1 MDTNLTSNIHNS
13 KLRNQRTALVSVEN
27 TRKRVRPIWLHL
39 ITIFFT
45 KKMFYSAIKYG
56 IAGSIMFQYTK
67 LGFCLLILSAF
78 VDHV

>member
-1 MDTNLTSNIHNS
+1 MDIKPNLSNERLKCRHASLASAGIP
-13 KLRNQRTALVSVEN
+13 RT
-27 TRKRVRPIWLHL
+27 RVRPIWLHL

-45 KKMFYSAIKYG
+45 KRMFYSALKYG
-56 IAGSIMFQYTK
+56 IAGSIMFQYTR